1 MSYKKKN
8 SVKKVGK
15 EEVEMSK
22 SDRQKLKHDL
32 EYLISV
38 TDGEDKRRYENQFK
52 ELEELKKRR
61 PR

>member
-38 TDGEDKRRYENQFK
+38 TDGEDKRRYENQLK